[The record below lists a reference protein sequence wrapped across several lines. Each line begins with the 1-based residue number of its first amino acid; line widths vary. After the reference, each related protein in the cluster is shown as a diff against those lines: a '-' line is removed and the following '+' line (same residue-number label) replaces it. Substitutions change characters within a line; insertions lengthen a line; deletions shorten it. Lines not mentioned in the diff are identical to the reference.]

1 MGILD
6 VGIGT
11 TIFASFGITIYLIH
25 KNGINCIPLT
35 SESGGENA

>member
-11 TIFASFGITIYLIH
+11 AIFASLGITIYLIR
-25 KNGINCIPLT
+25 KNGINCIRLT